1 MTSSLLIDIGSTYTK
16 VAAVDL
22 EQEEVIGTA
31 RAFTTIGTDVREGLS
46 NATKDLEQ
54 RIGKRDYDI
63 KLACSSAAGGLKIV
77 TVGLVKELTAKASEM
92 AALNAG
98 AKVLKVFSYTLV
110 EEDLKEIENLDPDI
124 ILLAGGIDGGN
135 KEVIIH
141 NAGCIAKSH
150 LTCTVIMAGNKA
162 ARVDV
167 VKALKAGHKNY
178 VITDNVMPDYNELN
192 IEPAR
197 STIRQVFLDQIIQAK
212 GLSLLADELDDVI
225 IPTPSAVLKAMA
237 LLAFGTD
244 TEDGIGPLMGLDVG
258 GATTD
263 IYSMAKQKSYQGNT
277 MMKGLPEPTEKR
289 TVEGDLGLK
298 YSLDTLYKYLPKEAR
313 GDINQ
318 ETFETY
324 LHKIKENPSHLP
336 MERERLME
344 QWLTYGAVKEGVN
357 RHVGRLETTYTLDG
371 PLRYQIGKDLTTV
384 TNIIGTGGPI
394 IDGKQPE
401 MIMEGALYDVSDE
414 NRLKPR
420 EGQYYIDEHY
430 IMSAMGLLSIQ
441 YPEKALRLLKKSLRK
456 TSNLVKP

>member
-31 RAFTTIGTDVREGLS
+31 RAFTTIGTDVREGLL
-46 NATKDLEQ
+46 NAIRTLEQ
-54 RIGKRDYDI
+54 QIGKRQYDL

-98 AKVLKVFSYTLV
+98 AKVLKVYSYTLSA
-110 EEDLKEIENLDPDI
+110 EDLKEIESLDPDI

-135 KEVIIH
+135 KEVITY
-141 NAGCIAKSH
+141 NAECISKSK
-150 LTCTVIMAGNKA
+150 LTCTVIVAGNKA
-162 ARVDV
+162 ARIDV
-167 VKALKAGHKNY
+167 VEALKAGHKNY

-197 STIRQVFLDQIIQAK
+197 STIRQVFLDQIIKAK
-212 GLSLLADELDDVI
+212 GLSLLAEELDDVI
-225 IPTPSAVLKAMA
+225 IPTPSAVMKAMA

-263 IYSMAKQKSYQGNT
+263 IYSMAKQQSYQGNT

-298 YSLDTLYKYLPKEAR
+298 YSVDTLYKHLPKEAR
-313 GDINQ
+313 CEIDQ
-318 ETFETY
+318 ETFQAY
-324 LHKIKENPSHLP
+324 LHRIKEDPSHLP
-336 MERERLME
+336 KEKECLME
-344 QWLTYGAVKEGVN
+344 HWLTYGAVKEGVN

-371 PLRYQIGKDLTTV
+371 PLRYQTGKDLTTV
-384 TNIIGTGGPI
+384 TNIVGTGGPI
-394 IDGKQPE
+394 INGKQPE
-401 MIMEGALYDVSDE
+401 TIMEGALYDVSDE
-414 NRLKPR
+414 NKLKPR
-420 EGQYYIDEHY
+420 QGRYYIDEHY
-430 IMSAMGLLSIQ
+430 IMSAMGLLSIR
-441 YPEKALRLLKKSLRK
+441 YPEKALRLLKKSLRQI
-456 TSNLVKP
+456 TNLVKP